1 MNYKDICKHLSAN
14 DDEYIFLSGVC
25 DRINTRREK
34 NILTATKFLDARQLA
49 LTKQFLLHIG
59 CQNYVLDGRANGAE
73 RQICIFMPDYP
84 VSLDLF
90 EFIRA
95 TKSKQDTLAHR
106 DYLGS
111 LMGLQLKREC
121 IGDIFV
127 HEDGADIV
135 VLREIADFLML
146 EYNKAGRKSLSLEII
161 SRDEVKTDSDSFTI
175 ITTTVSSMRLDA
187 IAGDVFRISRSASA
201 ELIKKGKL
209 LLNSAECLKPDKL
222 LDIGDKITVRGKG
235 RAEIMAIQGKSKKG
249 RIIVEIKKFWGVI
262 VNFNKMPALSGHGL
276 IDNFKIKEFQ
286 NEPI

>member
-1 MNYKDICKHLSAN
+1 MNYKDICKHLAAN
-14 DDEYIFLSGVC
+14 DDEYTFLSTVC
-25 DRINTRREK
+25 DKMNLCRNK
-34 NILTATKFLDARQLA
+34 DILTATKFLDSRQLA
-49 LTKQFLLHIG
+49 LTKQLLANIC
-59 CQNYVLDGRANGAE
+59 CQNYVLDGGAETAE
-73 RQICIFMPDYP
+73 RQICVFMPDYP
-84 VSLDLF
+84 VQLDLF

-95 TKSKQDTLAHR
+95 AKSKQDTLTHR

-146 EYNKAGRKSLSLEII
+146 EYNKAGKKSLSLEII
-161 SRDEVKTDSDSFTI
+161 ARDEIKTGTDEYTI
-175 ITTTVSSMRLDA
+175 IKTTVSSMRLDA
-187 IAGDVFRISRSASA
+187 IAGDVFKLSRSASA
-201 ELIKKGKL
+201 ELIKKGRL

-222 LDIGDKITVRGKG
+222 LDVGDKITVRGKG
-235 RAEIMAIQGKSKKG
+235 RAEVTAIQGKSKKG
-249 RIIVEIKKFWGVI
+249 RIIVEIKKYGGI
-262 VNFNKMPALSGHGL
+262 VNFNKIPALSGHGL